1 MVGSVVFGKTQ
12 GNASLVPNTGTW
24 GLVSER
30 PWKGRDDLC
39 NDVNRDRG
47 NENEAQGPCRPYQG
61 VSQGSQPRATRP
73 GERKPMQ
80 NTTLETHQ
88 GVHEPNSVGIDPNP
102 SVRVNLQNLCASSM
116 ELKTSRGRLGGSV
129 G

>member
-47 NENEAQGPCRPYQG
+47 NENEALPALPRGLTGKSASCYPPRRKEANAEYNTGNAPGC
-61 VSQGSQPRATRP
+61 PRAQKC
-73 GERKPMQ
+73 GY
-80 NTTLETHQ
+80 
-88 GVHEPNSVGIDPNP
+88 
-102 SVRVNLQNLCASSM
+102 
-116 ELKTSRGRLGGSV
+116 
-129 G
+129 